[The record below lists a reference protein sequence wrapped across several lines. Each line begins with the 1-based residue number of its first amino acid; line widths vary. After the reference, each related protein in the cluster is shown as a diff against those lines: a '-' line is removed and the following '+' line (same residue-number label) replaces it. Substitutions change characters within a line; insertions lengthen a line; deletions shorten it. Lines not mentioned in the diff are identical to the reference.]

1 MFVEIAV
8 LVLKIV
14 AGVAVYAVVVL
25 GIARFCA
32 TNTICVERE
41 RDEVRK
47 PDC

>member
-1 MFVEIAV
+1 MFVEIVV
-8 LVLKIV
+8 LVLKILV
-14 AGVAVYAVVVL
+14 GIVVYGVVVL

-41 RDEVRK
+41 NEVRK